1 MEELQIN
8 KAKNIANDE
17 NLKSNIFNYYIPTI
31 RLHYLVI
38 IILLH
43 YIINFNGEI
52 FFINEKMLLEKNIY
66 ITVGNIP
73 KYKYYY

>member
-17 NLKSNIFNYYIPTI
+17 NLKSIIFNYYIPTI
-31 RLHYLVI
+31 HT
-38 IILLH
+38 LH

-66 ITVGNIP
+66 IL
-73 KYKYYY
+73 